1 MSRFT
6 SLKSVF
12 LKHKFQLIITYTLF
26 GLEMLGTL
34 LRPYFLG
41 KAMDEI
47 FEGSYKG
54 LIVLASTHLAWLIIG
69 SIRHM
74 YDTRTYTSIYT
85 TIVTRL
91 LSRKFDASEVSK
103 LSAHST
109 LAREFVD
116 FLEYDLR
123 YVIEAAYNLIG
134 SLILLYFYERQVVG
148 ICLLIM
154 IPVMAVSYYYGKKMK
169 KLNRIKND
177 QLEEQVDVIA
187 TGDPNQ
193 IQRYYQQLRT
203 SQIRISDQE
212 AWNFGFMELMVLVV
226 ITYSLMMATDLAGEN
241 LLAGSLLG
249 IYNYILK
256 FASGLDTIPYS
267 IQRYSQLKDIT
278 LRMELEEELIAVQ

>member
-41 KAMDEI
+41 KAMDDI

-154 IPVMAVSYYYGKKMK
+154 IPVMAVSYFYGKKMK

-203 SQIRISDQE
+203 SQICISDQE